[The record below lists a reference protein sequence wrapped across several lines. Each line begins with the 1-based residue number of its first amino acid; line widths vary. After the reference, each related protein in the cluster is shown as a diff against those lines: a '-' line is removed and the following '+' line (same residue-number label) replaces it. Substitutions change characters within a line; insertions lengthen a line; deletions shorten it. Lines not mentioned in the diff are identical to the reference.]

1 MPRGSGFGSNTAARI
16 VRTIWQNP
24 RISRVDIAER
34 LGLDKST
41 VSNQVARLIDI
52 GLVEELDE
60 GLSSTRGG
68 RRPIHLSIKS
78 SYGKVIGIEIHVD
91 SYIAVAVDLA
101 GSILGEKRGRI
112 STLRQDCAGAMLEVV
127 NRCIQGLCPGGRN
140 LLGVGIGIGGLVDAE
155 KGRIRYSVPLGVD
168 TSVDIAGAVAS
179 LTVPCRIEN
188 DANCCAWGELAF
200 NRSESL
206 RNFLFSLV
214 EFRRDPRSIDQSGGI
229 GVGFGIV
236 LGGRVYSGSHGKAGE
251 FRSVLCEGPG
261 RSQLSLAASDL
272 VRFDSDRQVLAAA
285 ADELARNIAMLAN
298 TMDFERIYI
307 GGDIENL
314 DVDFP
319 AMLRRRLAE
328 NWMYPAVSAEID
340 VRYSSLGNKA
350 VAYGAAGMMLNRLI
364 SEEPIL
370 VSKALDLRK

>member
-1 MPRGSGFGSNTAARI
+1 MPRGSGFGSGTAARI

-41 VSNQVARLIDI
+41 VSNQVARLIEI
-52 GLVEELDE
+52 GLIEEIDE

-68 RRPIHLSIKS
+68 RRPIHLSINS
-78 SYGKVIGIEIHVD
+78 SYGKVIGVEIHVD

-101 GSILGEKRGRI
+101 GTILGEKRGRI
-112 STLRQDCAGAMLEVV
+112 STLRQDYPGTMLDVV
-127 NRCIQGLCPGGRN
+127 GRCIQTLCPGGKK
-140 LLGVGIGIGGLVDAE
+140 LLGVGIGVGGLVDAE
-155 KGRIRYSVPLGVD
+155 KGEIRYSVPLGIDSCVD
-168 TSVDIAGAVAS
+168 VAS
-179 LTVPCRIEN
+179 SAASCLDVPWRIEN

-214 EFRRDPRSIDQSGGI
+214 EFRRDSRSMDQSGGI

-236 LGGRVYSGSHGKAGE
+236 LGGRVYAGSHGKAGE
-251 FRSVLCEGPG
+251 FRSVLCEGSG
-261 RSQLSLAASDL
+261 RSQLSLSAADL
-272 VRFDSDRQVLAAA
+272 VRFDSDKAVLAAA
-285 ADELARNIAMLAN
+285 ADELSRNIAMLAN
-298 TMDFERIYI
+298 TMDFERIYV

-319 AMLRRRLAE
+319 GMLRRRLAE
-328 NWMYPAVSAEID
+328 NWMYPIPSEID
-340 VRYSSLGNKA
+340 IRYSSLGNRA
-350 VAYGAAGMMLNRLI
+350 VAYGAAGMMLNRLV

-370 VSKALDLRK
+370 VSNALEGRI